1 MITGAVLYVAI
12 FLAVLLL
19 AGIVALTGRDFAD
32 DDSVLA
38 AKIALLSPVWP
49 LIPIWGFV
57 HFFRVLWGVTRADK
71 VI

>member
-1 MITGAVLYVAI
+1 MITGVALYIAI
-12 FLAVLLL
+12 FLVILMI
-19 AGIVALTGRDFAD
+19 AGTVALAGRDFAD

-49 LIPIWGFV
+49 LIPVWGIV
-57 HFFRVLWGVTRADK
+57 HVFRVLRGVARADK

>member
-1 MITGAVLYVAI
+1 MIPGAALYLAI
-12 FLAVLLL
+12 FLVILML
-19 AGIVALTGRDFAD
+19 AGIVAFGGRDFAD

-49 LIPIWGFV
+49 LILVWGLV
-57 HFFRVLWGVTRADK
+57 HVFRVLWGVARADN